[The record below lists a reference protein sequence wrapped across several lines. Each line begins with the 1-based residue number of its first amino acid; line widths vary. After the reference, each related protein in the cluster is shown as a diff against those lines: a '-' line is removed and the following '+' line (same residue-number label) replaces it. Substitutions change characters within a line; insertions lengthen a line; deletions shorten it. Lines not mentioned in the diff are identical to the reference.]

1 MAMDFTEIPR
11 DDGIT
16 ILKLTGRMDIEG
28 TEKIDLRLT
37 IATSVDG
44 ARVIADLSEVS
55 FMSSIG
61 IGGLVRLAKMLG
73 RRHGNLVLLDPQ
85 PVVSLILE
93 KTGIP
98 KIIRICY
105 TLEEALVAVREA
117 PLRLTE

>member
-1 MAMDFTEIPR
+1 MDFTEIR
-11 DDGIT
+11 REDGIT

-37 IATSVDG
+37 IATSADE

-61 IGGLVRLAKMLG
+61 IGGLVRLAKNLG

-85 PVVSLILE
+85 PVVQLILE

-98 KIIRICY
+98 KIIRMCY
-105 TLEEALVAVREA
+105 TLDEALVAVREE
-117 PLRLTE
+117 PLRLKE